1 MESLEFAI
9 LNWIQVHLR
18 CGFLDAVL
26 PAVSWTANHGELWII
41 LAAVL
46 LSLSLINLYKGLC
59 IRVVRVSSKG
69 EE

>member
-46 LSLSLINLYKGLC
+46 LIVLVQ
-59 IRVVRVSSKG
+59 VVQTVFSRVSNRIDKRLK
-69 EE
+69 